1 MVTGE
6 RGIWRDARRFATLR
20 DLYGV
25 NPMATTKAAKKRAA
39 KKPRPKAKAKARPGA
54 RRQPETL
61 RLRKIAPSFT
71 ATDLQR
77 SIAFY
82 RDVLGFVVG
91 EEWRQDGTLAGCEI
105 QAGSVSFMLSQDDF
119 AKGRDRQKGLGSRM
133 YCHTAQ
139 DIDRLAS
146 EIKARGGA
154 LTQE

>member
-1 MVTGE
+1 
-6 RGIWRDARRFATLR
+6 
-20 DLYGV
+20 
-25 NPMATTKAAKKRAA
+25 MATKVKRARAKKTVS
-39 KKPRPKAKAKARPGA
+39 KKSSSTRPGA

-91 EEWRQDGTLAGCEI
+91 EEWRQDGALAGCEI
-105 QAGSVSFMLSQDDF
+105 QAGSVSFMLGQDDF
-119 AKGRDRQKGLGSRM
+119 AKGRDRPKGLGSRM

-146 EIKARGGA
+146 EITARGGVLDQEPQDMPWGDRA
-154 LTQE
+154 FMITDPDGFKLTFVQTR